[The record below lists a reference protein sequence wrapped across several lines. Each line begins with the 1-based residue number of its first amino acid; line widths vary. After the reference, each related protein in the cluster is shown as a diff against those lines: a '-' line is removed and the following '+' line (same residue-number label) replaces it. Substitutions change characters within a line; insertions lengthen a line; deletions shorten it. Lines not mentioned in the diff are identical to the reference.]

1 MAQAPAVIM
10 SLAGAV
16 MSAPMT
22 ITRTLL
28 TAPGSAEMAS
38 PRKHGIA
45 KALKNISPNA
55 TFNAGQGLIL
65 EKYVYLSSR
74 NKIIHPQNCNG
85 KT

>member
-16 MSAPMT
+16 MSAPTT

-38 PRKHGIA
+38 PRKHSIA
-45 KALKNISPNA
+45 KALKNIGPNA
-55 TFNAGQGLIL
+55 TFYASQGPIL

-74 NKIIHPQNCNG
+74 NKIIHPQNSNG